1 MKQDKDKL
9 EKFIIE
15 NREEFDVF
23 EPSTELWDR
32 IHKPAPKVV
41 RLNWKT
47 VLIRVAAVVVIFITS
62 YFFHD
67 MMQKEERYNVAGN
80 EQTIENE
87 NQSSEVNVLME
98 AEMFYTSQI
107 NSAKEEII
115 LLSGND
121 RTLMDDVNLDMVE
134 LDKVFEE
141 LKNDLKDNSAN
152 EEVIEAMIQN
162 YRIKLEVLD
171 EILLQLKKSKNTVNE
186 KSNSNEI

>member
-1 MKQDKDKL
+1 MQQDKL
-9 EKFIIE
+9 EKFVIE

-23 EPSTELWDR
+23 EPGTELWDR
-32 IHKPAPKVV
+32 IQKPAPKVI

-47 VLIRVAAVVVIFITS
+47 VLIRVAAVVVIFIAS

-67 MMQKEERYNVAGN
+67 MMQKGDKSDVAGN
-80 EQTIENE
+80 EQPLENE
-87 NQSSEVNVLME
+87 DQNKVNVLME

-107 NSAKEEII
+107 NTAKEEII
-115 LLSGND
+115 LLSGNNKG
-121 RTLMDDVNLDMVE
+121 LIDDLNVDMVE

-141 LKNDLKDNSAN
+141 LKNDLKDNSDN

-162 YRIKLEVLD
+162 YRIKLQVLED
-171 EILLQLKKSKNTVNE
+171 ILLQLKKSNNTKNE

>member
-1 MKQDKDKL
+1 MKQDKL

-23 EPSTELWDR
+23 EPGTELWDR
-32 IHKPAPKVV
+32 IQKPAPKVI

-47 VLIRVAAVVVIFITS
+47 VLVRVAAVVVIFIAS

-67 MMQKEERYNVAGN
+67 MMQKGDKSDVAGN
-80 EQTIENE
+80 EQPIENE
-87 NQSSEVNVLME
+87 DQSKVNVLME

-107 NSAKEEII
+107 NTAKEEII

-121 RTLMDDVNLDMVE
+121 KSLMDDVNLDMIE

-141 LKNDLKDNSAN
+141 LKNDLKDNSDN

-162 YRIKLEVLD
+162 YRIKLQVLE
-171 EILLQLKKSKNTVNE
+171 EILLQLNKSKNSENE

>member
-1 MKQDKDKL
+1 MQQDKL

-23 EPSTELWDR
+23 EPGTELWNR
-32 IHKPAPKVV
+32 IQKPAPKVI

-47 VLIRVAAVVVIFITS
+47 ILVRVAAVVVIFIAS

-67 MMQKEERYNVAGN
+67 MMQKGDKSDVAGN
-80 EQTIENE
+80 EQPLENE
-87 NQSSEVNVLME
+87 DQNKVNVLME

-107 NSAKEEII
+107 NTAKEEII

-121 RTLMDDVNLDMVE
+121 KGLIDDLNVDMVE

-141 LKNDLKDNSAN
+141 LKNDLKDNSDN

-162 YRIKLEVLD
+162 YRIKLQVLED
-171 EILLQLKKSKNTVNE
+171 ILLQLKKSNNAKNE
-186 KSNSNEI
+186 KINSNEI

>member
-1 MKQDKDKL
+1 MKQDKL

-23 EPSTELWDR
+23 EPGTELWDR
-32 IHKPAPKVV
+32 IQKPAPKVI

-47 VLIRVAAVVVIFITS
+47 VLVRVAAVVIIFIAS
-62 YFFHD
+62 YYFHD
-67 MMQKEERYNVAGN
+67 LMQKDENNPVADN
-80 EQTIENE
+80 EQPVENE
-87 NQSSEVNVLME
+87 DQNNVNVLIE

-107 NSAKEEII
+107 NTARDEII

-121 RTLMDDVNLDMVE
+121 ENLIEDLNHDLVE

-141 LKNDLKDNSAN
+141 LKNDLKDNSDN

-171 EILLQLKKSKNTVNE
+171 EILLQLKKSKNTGNE

>member
-1 MKQDKDKL
+1 MKQDKL

-23 EPSTELWDR
+23 EPGTELWDR
-32 IHKPAPKVV
+32 IQKPSPKVI

-47 VLIRVAAVVVIFITS
+47 IFVRVAAVVVIFITS

-67 MMQKEERYNVAGN
+67 MIQRGEKNNVAGN
-80 EQTIENE
+80 EQPAENGDQ
-87 NQSSEVNVLME
+87 NEVNVLME
-98 AEMFYTSQI
+98 TEMFYTSQI

-115 LLSGND
+115 LISGND
-121 RTLMDDVNLDMVE
+121 KGLIDDLNGDMGE

-141 LKNDLKDNSAN
+141 LKNDLKDNSDN

-162 YRIKLEVLD
+162 YRIKLQVLED
-171 EILLQLKKSKNTVNE
+171 ILFQLKKSKNTGNE

>member
-15 NREEFDVF
+15 NREEFDVY
-23 EPSTELWDR
+23 EPNTELWDR
-32 IHKPAPKVV
+32 IHKPSPKVI

-47 VLIRVAAVVVIFITS
+47 IMIRVAAVVVIFIAS

-67 MMQKEERYNVAGN
+67 MMQKNGEDIAGN
-80 EQTIENE
+80 DQQMENE
-87 NQSSEVNVLME
+87 DQSGEVKVLME

-107 NSAKEEII
+107 NTAKEEII

-121 RTLMDDVNLDMVE
+121 KDLMEDVNLDMVE
-134 LDKVFEE
+134 LDNVFEE
-141 LKNDLKDNSAN
+141 LKNDLKDNSDN

-171 EILLQLKKSKNTVNE
+171 EILLQLKKSKNSENK
-186 KSNSNEI
+186 KSESNEI

>member
-1 MKQDKDKL
+1 MKRDNL

-15 NREEFDVF
+15 NREAFDVY
-23 EPSTELWDR
+23 EPNAELWNR
-32 IHKPAPKVV
+32 IHQPAPKTI

-47 VLIRVAAVVVIFITS
+47 VLVRVAAVVVIFIAS

-67 MMQKEERYNVAGN
+67 LMQKDNGKDIAAT
-80 EQTIENE
+80 EQNMENE
-87 NQSSEVNVLME
+87 EKNNVNVLIE

-121 RTLMDDVNLDMVE
+121 RRLMDDVNLDMVE
-134 LDKVFEE
+134 LDHLFDE
-141 LKNDLKDNSAN
+141 LKNDLKDNSDN

-162 YRIKLEVLD
+162 YRIKLQVLD
-171 EILLQLKKSKNTVNE
+171 EILLQLKKSNNNANK
-186 KSNSNEI
+186 KSESNEI